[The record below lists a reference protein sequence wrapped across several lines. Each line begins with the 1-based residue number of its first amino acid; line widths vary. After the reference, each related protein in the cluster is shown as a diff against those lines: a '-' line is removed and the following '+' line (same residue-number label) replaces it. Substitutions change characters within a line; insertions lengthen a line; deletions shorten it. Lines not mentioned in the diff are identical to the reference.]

1 MRLRDRIHI
10 SIILSLIASLSA
22 CTYAPKNTTVDNT
35 YNARLMAIGVT
46 EHSKDAMS
54 STIHEEETLGQ
65 GDFQETNLSDAF
77 HENQRLISSP
87 NFITIGSSKSDVAR
101 IQGTPK
107 SIEDLSFIDQ
117 EIWNYDYYN
126 SITFKNGRVSEWNN
140 SNGKLKVKI
149 VAE

>member
-1 MRLRDRIHI
+1 MIYFI
-10 SIILSLIASLSA
+10 NLSA

-46 EHSKDAMS
+46 EHSQDAMS

-77 HENQRLISSP
+77 HGHQRSTSTP
-87 NFITIGSSKSDVAR
+87 DFITIGSTKSDVAR

-107 SIEDLSFIDQ
+107 KIDDFSYINEQ
-117 EIWNYDYYN
+117 RWDYGNYN
-126 SITFKNGRVSEWNN
+126 RITFKNGRVSEWNN
-140 SNGKLKVKI
+140 SSGKLKVKMYS
-149 VAE
+149 E